1 MNVIYSLR
9 NEKPQRH
16 IGEYFEVIHFKNKY
30 FLYYSCLNQI
40 KLIVSDTLNFNNIKP
55 VIAIK
60 DSPGGTFCII
70 KEYNELKMLCGCH
83 NSNKEEN
90 EIDIPDFVW
99 PNSGKTITDWT
110 TERKD
115 RKNGMYLL
123 TSDNGIDWKQIHNL
137 PVLHRYEKSK
147 TCKLGEIAFD
157 THPNVV
163 KWKDEY
169 IFFGR
174 LNSSL
179 DERRTYIRKSKDLIN
194 WSTPEKIKIIN
205 ENTNNLKKNYY
216 NFVVFEKEDILYA
229 FAPYFEA
236 CGTKA
241 RKCKNGCT
249 VLLSSTDAINWHIKS
264 SFLPHLGKYK
274 DIGTPLRK
282 LKEEEE
288 KLLQKKINRI
298 HEYFIEE
305 ISNNRGL
312 EKDQVKKIATGEF
325 YLGIEA
331 LNLGLVD
338 QLGDKETVNEY
349 LKSKH
354 NIEDVDYVV
363 YQKEAGF
370 LDILSGVFSN
380 FFFNIGEGFGS
391 ILTKQQNQLMLI

>member
-1 MNVIYSLR
+1 MKKRKRSKFRSILLTISAVFFILFFIVPITLSIFDGSKYGNVALIPIEGMITGNGVKNLGQTTVSSKDIIKHVENA
-9 NEKPQRH
+9 NENQQVK
-16 IGEYFEVIHFKNKY
+16 VIVLEIN
-30 FLYYSCLNQI
+30 SPGGSA
-40 KLIVSDTLNFNNIKP
+40 VASDEISAAVKKSEKP
-55 VIAIK
+55 VISQIREVGA
-60 DSPGGTFCII
+60 SGGYWIASATEQII
-70 KEYNELKMLCGCH
+70 ANRMSITGSIGVISSYIEFSDLMKEY
-83 NSNKEEN
+83 
-90 EIDIPDFVW
+90 
-99 PNSGKTITDWT
+99 
-110 TERKD
+110 
-115 RKNGMYLL
+115 
-123 TSDNGIDWKQIHNL
+123 GIGHQRM
-137 PVLHRYEKSK
+137 V
-147 TCKLGEIAFD
+147 A
-157 THPNVV
+157 
-163 KWKDEY
+163 
-169 IFFGR
+169 
-174 LNSSL
+174 
-179 DERRTYIRKSKDLIN
+179 
-194 WSTPEKIKIIN
+194 
-205 ENTNNLKKNYY
+205 
-216 NFVVFEKEDILYA
+216 
-229 FAPYFEA
+229 
-236 CGTKA
+236 
-241 RKCKNGCT
+241 
-249 VLLSSTDAINWHIKS
+249 
-264 SFLPHLGKYK
+264 GKYK